1 MDIIAAQG
9 LLDDKSLLQL
19 STANNRI
26 VARSTRHNAMKRQM
40 QAQKAKIVLERQG
53 GDHCLE
59 ECLQALARIT
69 HAYEALADDFV
80 ETLDRT
86 VREQAVE

>member
-40 QAQKAKIVLERQG
+40 QAQRAKIGLERLA
-53 GDHCLE
+53 DDRCLE
-59 ECLQALARIT
+59 E
-69 HAYEALADDFV
+69 
-80 ETLDRT
+80 
-86 VREQAVE
+86 